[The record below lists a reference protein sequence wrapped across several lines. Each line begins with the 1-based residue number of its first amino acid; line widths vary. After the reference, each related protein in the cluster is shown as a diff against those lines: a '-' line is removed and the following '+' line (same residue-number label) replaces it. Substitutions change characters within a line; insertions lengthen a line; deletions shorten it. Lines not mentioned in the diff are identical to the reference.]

1 MFLIPANVC
10 MPCNCEQLLLMPI
23 SSMTETKMSEN
34 TIVSNENVKK
44 FIRETLETHL
54 I

>member
-1 MFLIPANVC
+1 MFY
-10 MPCNCEQLLLMPI
+10 MPRNCKQLLLTHM
-23 SSMTETKMSEN
+23 SSMTETKMSES

-44 FIRETLETHL
+44 CIRETLEAHL